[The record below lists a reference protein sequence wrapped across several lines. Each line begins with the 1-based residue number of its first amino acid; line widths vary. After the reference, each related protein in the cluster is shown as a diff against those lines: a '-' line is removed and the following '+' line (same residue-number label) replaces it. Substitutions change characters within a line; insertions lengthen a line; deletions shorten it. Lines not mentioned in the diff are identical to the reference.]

1 MKTVALFALLST
13 LVTAGPIESRSTQSC
28 ACDTAPYSS
37 GPKVSTSEHTILSLG
52 AYAPFISRP
61 SSLCRDTPKGFTV
74 DQVTIVSRHGARSPT
89 ASALKK
95 ITATIA
101 KATNATITDDT
112 FAFVKNYTLDG
123 YTADQLTDF
132 GRRQMYDSGVTYAK
146 RYKSL
151 AKKSFTRS
159 ASQDRVVESSQYFI
173 QGFSGQKF
181 NIINSTLL
189 TLPDVIVSED
199 AGMNNTMA
207 NMNCPAFDDATVDPG
222 DVAEDNWTAVSCQCG
237 NADPDSISRSLPH
250 LSLPAST
257 RNSREPTLL
266 MPMLPSS

>member
-1 MKTVALFALLST
+1 
-13 LVTAGPIESRSTQSC
+13 
-28 ACDTAPYSS
+28 
-37 GPKVSTSEHTILSLG
+37 
-52 AYAPFISRP
+52 
-61 SSLCRDTPKGFTV
+61 
-74 DQVTIVSRHGARSPT
+74 
-89 ASALKK
+89 
-95 ITATIA
+95 
-101 KATNATITDDT
+101 
-112 FAFVKNYTLDG
+112 
-123 YTADQLTDF
+123 
-132 GRRQMYDSGVTYAK
+132 MYDSGVTYAK

-222 DVAEDNWTAVSCQCG
+222 DVAEDNWTAVSCQCC

-257 RNSREPTLL
+257 RNSRVPTLL